1 MVRVPST
8 LTTTSL
14 TKNEVGLQTMT
25 VTEFTPLASTIG
37 GALIGLAA
45 VMLMLFN
52 GRIAGISG
60 ILGRLFPPYDG
71 ADPAGAAAIELGLL
85 AAPLIYA
92 AAMGAPFAQNVSGNV
107 SLMAI
112 AGLLVGFGAGYGG
125 GCTSGHG
132 VCGISRLSLR
142 SVVATAIFMTT
153 GFVTVFVMRH
163 VVGG

>member
-1 MVRVPST
+1 
-8 LTTTSL
+8 
-14 TKNEVGLQTMT
+14 MT

-71 ADPAGAAAIELGLL
+71 ADPAGAAAFVIGLL

-92 AAMGAPFAQNVSGNV
+92 AAMEAPFAQTVSGNL

-163 VVGG
+163 LVGG

>member
-1 MVRVPST
+1 M
-8 LTTTSL
+8 
-14 TKNEVGLQTMT
+14 TMT

-45 VMLMLFN
+45 AILMLFN

-60 ILGRLFPPYDG
+60 ILGRLFPPYDA
-71 ADPAGAAAIELGLL
+71 ADPAGAAAFVIGLL

-92 AAMGAPFAQNVSGNV
+92 AAMGAPFAQTVSGNV
-107 SLMAI
+107 SLMVI

-142 SVVATAIFMTT
+142 SVVATAIFMAT

>member
-1 MVRVPST
+1 
-8 LTTTSL
+8 
-14 TKNEVGLQTMT
+14 MT

-71 ADPAGAAAIELGLL
+71 ADPAGAAAFVIGLL

-92 AAMGAPFAQNVSGNV
+92 AAMGAPFGQTVSGNL

-163 VVGG
+163 LVGG

>member
-1 MVRVPST
+1 M
-8 LTTTSL
+8 
-14 TKNEVGLQTMT
+14 G
-25 VTEFTPLASTIG
+25 TEFTPLASTIG
-37 GALIGLAA
+37 GALIGVSA
-45 VMLMLFN
+45 VMLLLFN
-52 GRIAGISG
+52 GRVAGISG

-71 ADPAGAAAIELGLL
+71 ADPGGAAAFVIGLL

-92 AAMGAPFAQNVSGNV
+92 AAMGAPFAQTVSGNV

-112 AGLLVGFGAGYGG
+112 AGLLVGFGASYGG

-142 SVVATAIFMTT
+142 SVVATAIFMAT

>member
-1 MVRVPST
+1 M
-8 LTTTSL
+8 
-14 TKNEVGLQTMT
+14 G
-25 VTEFTPLASTIG
+25 TELTPLASTIG
-37 GALIGLAA
+37 GALIGVSA

-60 ILGRLFPPYDG
+60 IIGRLFPPYEG
-71 ADPAGAAAIELGLL
+71 AAPAGAAAFVIGLL
-85 AAPLIYA
+85 AAPLIYVA
-92 AAMGAPFAQNVSGNV
+92 ATGAPFAQTVSGNV

-112 AGLLVGFGAGYGG
+112 AGLLVGFGASYGG

-142 SVVATAIFMTT
+142 SVVATAIFMST

>member
-1 MVRVPST
+1 
-8 LTTTSL
+8 
-14 TKNEVGLQTMT
+14 MT

-45 VMLMLFN
+45 VILMLFN

-71 ADPAGAAAIELGLL
+71 ADPGGAAAFIAGLI
-85 AAPLIYA
+85 AAPFLYA
-92 AAMGAPFAQNVSGNV
+92 AVTGAPFVQTVSSNAG
-107 SLMAI
+107 LMAI
-112 AGLLVGFGAGYGG
+112 AGLLVGFGASYGG

-142 SVVATAIFMTT
+142 SIVATAIFMTT
-153 GFVTVFVMRH
+153 GFITVFIMRH
-163 VVGG
+163 MLGA

>member
-1 MVRVPST
+1 
-8 LTTTSL
+8 
-14 TKNEVGLQTMT
+14 MT

-37 GALIGLAA
+37 GVLIGVSA

-60 ILGRLFPPYDG
+60 IVSRLFPPYDG
-71 ADPAGAAAIELGLL
+71 AGPGGAAAFIIGLL
-85 AAPLIYA
+85 AAPLVYA
-92 AAMGAPFAQNVSGNV
+92 AVAGAPFAQTVSGNV

-112 AGLLVGFGAGYGG
+112 AGLLVGFGAAYGG

-132 VCGISRLSLR
+132 VCGMARLSIR
-142 SVVATAIFMTT
+142 SIVATAIFMTT
-153 GFVTVFVMRH
+153 AFITVFVMRH

>member
-1 MVRVPST
+1 
-8 LTTTSL
+8 
-14 TKNEVGLQTMT
+14 MT

-71 ADPAGAAAIELGLL
+71 ADPAGAAAFVIGLL
-85 AAPLIYA
+85 AAPLLYA
-92 AAMGAPFAQNVSGNV
+92 AAMGAPFGQTVSGNL

-163 VVGG
+163 LVGG